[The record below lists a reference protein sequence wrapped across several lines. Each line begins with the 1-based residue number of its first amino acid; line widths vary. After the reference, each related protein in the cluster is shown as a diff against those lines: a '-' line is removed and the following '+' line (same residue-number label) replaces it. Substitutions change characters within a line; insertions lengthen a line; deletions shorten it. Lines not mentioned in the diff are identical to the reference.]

1 MLLPNHSTYS
11 GRFPGRMA
19 MDLHNLREDEVI
31 RVIRD
36 LCDEETRSPRSG
48 YLTSPD
54 CQLDA
59 ACFVLNRIA
68 PRYVSSG
75 RGLAHTLS
83 DSEHD
88 TQGKIDLIA
97 LAHEGLKRVT
107 SVRRSYYDAQGA
119 SETSHSDFVFMYPAI
134 SGRVICGRTF
144 EPASEVQVSLTHDGT
159 LVPMEDSRWPNPYE
173 VTVNTRGTY
182 TFLPR
187 AIEADVDERQNAEFC
202 IKVTGDS
209 YEELKHYFVVS
220 GAKTPVRAVQLGT
233 YAEYHLPDLYVIPR

>member
-1 MLLPNHSTYS
+1 
-11 GRFPGRMA
+11 

-36 LCDEETRSPRSG
+36 LCDEEIRSQRSG

-97 LAHEGLKRVT
+97 LAHEGLRRVT
-107 SVRRSYYDAQGA
+107 SVRRSYYDSGDAT
-119 SETSHSDFVFMYPAI
+119 ETSRSDFVFVYPAI

-144 EPASEVQVSLTHDGT
+144 EPASGVRVSLIRDGN
-159 LVPMEDSRWPNPYE
+159 LVPMEDSRWPNPYD

-187 AIEADVDERQNAEFC
+187 SVEAGAAERQNAEFC

-220 GAKTPVRAVQLGT
+220 GAKTPVQAVQPGT
-233 YAEYHLPDLYVIPR
+233 YAEYHLPELYVIPR